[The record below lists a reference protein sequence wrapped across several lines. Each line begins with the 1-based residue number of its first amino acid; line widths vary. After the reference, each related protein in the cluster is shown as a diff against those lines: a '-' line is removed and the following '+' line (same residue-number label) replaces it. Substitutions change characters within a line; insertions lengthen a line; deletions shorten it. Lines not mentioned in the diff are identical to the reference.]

1 MQPSTVLDAT
11 LVTLR
16 VGAVAS
22 LLNVVPGIALGW
34 LLARRRFRGRTLVQ
48 TLVALPM
55 VLPPVAVGLLLLLAL
70 SRDAPLGRAVLATF
84 GAPVLLTWW
93 AAALAAAVMSFPFVV
108 LGAQQGFAAVP
119 RRLEQVAASLGASPR
134 TVFFHVSL
142 PLAARSILYGLVFAF
157 ARSLGEFGA
166 TSIVAGH
173 IPGETET
180 LALAMQARI
189 EAFDT
194 AAALELAAVSTA
206 LALAITGAA
215 ELWLRARVRE

>member
-1 MQPSTVLDAT
+1 MPATAVLEAT

-16 VGAVAS
+16 VGIVAT
-22 LLNVVPGIALGW
+22 LLNAVPGICLGW
-34 LLARRRFRGRTLVQ
+34 VLARGSFRGRTLLQ

-55 VLPPVAVGLLLLLAL
+55 VLPPVAVGLVLLLAL
-70 SRDAPLGRAVLATF
+70 SRDAPLGRAAASLL
-84 GAPVLLTWW
+84 GGPILLTWW

-134 TVFFHVSL
+134 AVFFRVSL
-142 PLAARSILYGLVFAF
+142 PLASRSILYGLVFAF

-166 TSIVAGH
+166 TSIVAGR

-180 LALAMQARI
+180 LALAIHSRI
-189 EAFDT
+189 ETFET
-194 AAALELAAVSTA
+194 GAALQLAAVSTV
-206 LALAITGAA
+206 LALVITGLA
-215 ELWLRARVRE
+215 EAWLRARHRP